1 MDQNNNENIG
11 FYIFYTTEGYY
22 LTYNTLLFMLVKYKD
37 SRELVIV
44 MISINVLQVIINH
57 VKVVNIYES
66 YYGSYIAH
74 KILYHYR
81 KKGLRV
87 LGRSEENI
95 DYCLWGINKP
105 FQFNSVKRTSSVH
118 WKN

>member
-22 LTYNTLLFMLVKYKD
+22 LTYNTLLFMLIKYKD

-95 DYCLWGINKP
+95 DYCL
-105 FQFNSVKRTSSVH
+105 
-118 WKN
+118 